1 MAESILPSNSA
12 IFESKF
18 EFSDWRK
25 VIRAS
30 FSHNKDSK
38 TEIWLM
44 EVSYWSW
51 TSFCWSVG
59 EERCFL
65 SFSWRASVSMASSRF
80 FLSKSALIFE
90 FIHSSSLYSFFI
102 TAMASALNLRSSS
115 RVASWSE
122 YFFSTDSNSDLNFWK
137 SVSFWARSW
146 SIKRLFWSSVVLIF
160 EVRSLWMSSMP
171 F

>member
-1 MAESILPSNSA
+1 VSI
-12 IFESKF
+12 
-18 EFSDWRK
+18 
-25 VIRAS
+25 
-30 FSHNKDSK
+30 
-38 TEIWLM
+38 
-44 EVSYWSW
+44 
-51 TSFCWSVG
+51 
-59 EERCFL
+59 
-65 SFSWRASVSMASSRF
+65 ASSRF
-80 FLSKSALIFE
+80 FLSKSALILE
-90 FIHSSSLYSFFI
+90 FIDSSSLYSFFI

-122 YFFSTDSNSDLNFWK
+122 YFFSTDSNSDLNFLK